1 MAELISR
8 PVLDV
13 SFVPA
18 QKLPVLHDND
28 PPAEPLTPV
37 LPVPEAV
44 EVGHAEDPPLGD
56 VVELLSVGPA
66 EEVADDPSVGDA
78 VELLSVGPAGA
89 VDVGDAEG
97 PLVGEAGALLPF
109 ELPEV
114 LEVGDDIEFVDV
126 ILAPVPE
133 SPAVEGDAVELG
145 ISVGDAVGA
154 AVVLVELVPM
164 LDVPAVDEGATV
176 LVAVVEGAVVELDVP
191 VGAVELPVQPVGCP
205 VSVLLEGGVVVVL
218 LAGQEYVVGE
228 PPKTI
233 F

>member
-1 MAELISR
+1 MAALTSQPELAV
-8 PVLDV
+8 P
-13 SFVPA
+13 FVPA
-18 QKLPVLHDND
+18 EKLPILLEID
-28 PPAEPLTPV
+28 PPTGEALTPV

-44 EVGHAEDPPLGD
+44 EVGHAEDAP
-56 VVELLSVGPA
+56 
-66 EEVADDPSVGDA
+66 VGDA
-78 VELLSVGPAGA
+78 VELLSVGPAEA